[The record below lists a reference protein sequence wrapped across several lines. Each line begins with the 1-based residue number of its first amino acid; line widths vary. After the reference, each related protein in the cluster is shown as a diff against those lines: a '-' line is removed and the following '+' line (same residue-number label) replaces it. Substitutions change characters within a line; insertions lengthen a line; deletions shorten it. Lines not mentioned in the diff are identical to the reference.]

1 MILFYTKYMLKHLRI
16 LLLSSDLSRPF
27 SNDKY
32 SIFYV
37 LIKGVTEDLI
47 ASFKQTEN
55 YGRKSVAI
63 CEKRGPKSVPVTP
76 SDSQIRDRK
85 ECTPSALQGQGSH

>member
-1 MILFYTKYMLKHLRI
+1 MLKHL
-16 LLLSSDLSRPF
+16 SRSF
-27 SNDKY
+27 SNDKH

-47 ASFKQTEN
+47 TFKQTEK
-55 YGRKSVAI
+55 YERKSVAI

-76 SDSQIRDRK
+76 SDPQIWDRK
-85 ECTPSALQGQGSH
+85 ECTPFALQGEGSH